1 MPLRL
6 PGLSDPS
13 KAWEDGSAGGGE
25 LSSLRGPGHPPAVLF
40 YFFGSWSG
48 MLIWHEDKSGRV
60 LRFRVRPHLLEA
72 QGRSHILMWLY
83 ASWPSK
89 RPQRQGTWAHAAL
102 GMGDS
107 PSEESLN

>member
-60 LRFRVRPHLLEA
+60 LRFRVRPTCWRLRDDHTFSCGFMHLGLVR
-72 QGRSHILMWLY
+72 GLRDKGLGHMLHWVWGILLLRS
-83 ASWPSK
+83 P
-89 RPQRQGTWAHAAL
+89 
-102 GMGDS
+102 
-107 PSEESLN
+107 